1 MNQGGSMSITINL
14 KLFAL
19 LQRFIPENA
28 SVYPIEDGVTVE
40 DVIKRLGI
48 PEGES
53 KFAFVNN
60 KKVEFDY
67 VLQSGDT
74 LGLFPYVT
82 GG

>member
-1 MNQGGSMSITINL
+1 MAIAINL

-28 SVYPIEDGVTVE
+28 REYPVAEGATIQDVVDG
-40 DVIKRLGI
+40 LNI
-48 PEGES
+48 PEGET
-53 KFAFVNN
+53 KFAFVNG
-60 KKVEFDY
+60 KKTEFDY
-67 VLQSGDT
+67 VLQNGDT

>member
-1 MNQGGSMSITINL
+1 MAVTINL

-19 LQRFIPENA
+19 LQRFNPENA
-28 SVYPIEDGVTVE
+28 RAYPVEEGATINDIIE
-40 DVIKRLGI
+40 KLGI

-53 KFAFVNN
+53 KFAFVND
-60 KKVEFDY
+60 KKVEFDH
-67 VLQSGDT
+67 VLQNGDT

>member
-1 MNQGGSMSITINL
+1 MTIHINL

-28 SVYPIEDGVTVE
+28 AEYAIEEGFSVN
-40 DVIKRLGI
+40 DVARQLGI

-53 KFAFVNN
+53 KFAFINN
-60 KKVEFDY
+60 KQADFTDILKD
-67 VLQSGDT
+67 GDT

>member
-1 MNQGGSMSITINL
+1 MTIHINL

-28 SVYPIEDGVTVE
+28 AEYAITNGATVD
-40 DVIKRLGI
+40 DVIRQLGI

-60 KKVEFDY
+60 KKAEFTQ
-67 VLQSGDT
+67 VLHNGDT

>member
-1 MNQGGSMSITINL
+1 MGITINL

-19 LQRFIPENA
+19 LQRFKPENA
-28 SVYPIEDGVTVE
+28 SEYPLAEGATVE

-48 PEGES
+48 PAGES

-60 KKVEFDY
+60 RAVEFDY

>member
-1 MNQGGSMSITINL
+1 MTITINL

-19 LQRFIPENA
+19 LQRFKPENA
-28 SVYPIEDGVTVE
+28 QAYPLAEGTTIDGVIE
-40 DVIKRLGI
+40 KLGI

-53 KFAFVNN
+53 KFAFVND
-60 KKVEFDY
+60 KKVEFDH
-67 VLQSGDT
+67 VLQNGDT

>member
-1 MNQGGSMSITINL
+1 MTITINL

-19 LQRFIPENA
+19 LQRFKPENA
-28 SVYPIEDGVTVE
+28 QEFPVPDNATVN
-40 DVIKRLGI
+40 DVIAILGI

-53 KFAFVNN
+53 KFVFINQKQAGFT
-60 KKVEFDY
+60 D
-67 VLQSGDT
+67 VLKDGDT

>member
-1 MNQGGSMSITINL
+1 MAATINL

-28 SVYPIEDGVTVE
+28 PEYPIEEGMTV
-40 DVIKRLGI
+40 DDIIKKLGI

-53 KFAFVNN
+53 KFAFVNA
-60 KKVEFDY
+60 KKVEFDH
-67 VLQSGDT
+67 VLQNGDT

>member
-1 MNQGGSMSITINL
+1 MSVTINL

-19 LQRFIPENA
+19 LQRFKPENA
-28 SVYPIEDGVTVE
+28 QEYPVDEGTTVN
-40 DVIKRLGI
+40 DIIKRLGI

-53 KFAFVNN
+53 KFVFVNG
-60 KKVEFDY
+60 KKAEFDY
-67 VLQSGDT
+67 VLQNGDT

>member
-1 MNQGGSMSITINL
+1 MAIHINL

-19 LQRFIPENA
+19 LQRFIPVNTTEYA
-28 SVYPIEDGVTVE
+28 IDEGFTVN
-40 DVIKRLGI
+40 DVIRQLGI

-53 KFAFVNN
+53 KFAFINN
-60 KKVEFDY
+60 KKAEFTE
-67 VLQSGDT
+67 VLKDGDT

>member
-1 MNQGGSMSITINL
+1 MSITINL

-19 LQRFIPENA
+19 LQRFQPENWQA
-28 SVYPIEDGVTVE
+28 YSVEEGTTISN
-40 DVIKRLGI
+40 VICQLGI

-60 KKVEFDY
+60 KKAEFDY
-67 VLQSGDT
+67 VLQNGDV

>member
-1 MNQGGSMSITINL
+1 MTTTINL
-14 KLFAL
+14 KLYAL
-19 LQRFIPENA
+19 LQRFKPENA
-28 SVYPIEDGVTVE
+28 AEYPIVEGMTVA

-60 KKVEFDY
+60 RTVEFNY